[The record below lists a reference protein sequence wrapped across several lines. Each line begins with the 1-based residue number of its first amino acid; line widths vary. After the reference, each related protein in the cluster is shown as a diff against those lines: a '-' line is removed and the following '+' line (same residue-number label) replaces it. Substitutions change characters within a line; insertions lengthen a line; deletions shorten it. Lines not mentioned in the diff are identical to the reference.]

1 MRIRREVN
9 LKRPPGVA
17 AFAARGEWIVVRRQV
32 PAWVMDPE
40 PYRPELVLLM
50 DPVTGLVVN
59 LNTFKP
65 SEPIDGFAGWIADQ
79 VAGLPRHVDHRS
91 LRTNDQK
98 LASLLREKL
107 AGDWDVVVAPTPEA
121 EKALASLA
129 ASLSAPPGAGG
140 HFADG
145 ATPEVVGR
153 FFAAA
158 APVFRAAPWRAATDA
173 QGAALS
179 GVTITVT
186 SVATAVATTVETDA
200 VGRLMKPCLSMIG
213 AAKDGGGG

>member
-1 MRIRREVN
+1 
-9 LKRPPGVA
+9 
-17 AFAARGEWIVVRRQV
+17 
-32 PAWVMDPE
+32 
-40 PYRPELVLLM
+40 
-50 DPVTGLVVN
+50 
-59 LNTFKP
+59 
-65 SEPIDGFAGWIADQ
+65 
-79 VAGLPRHVDHRS
+79 
-91 LRTNDQK
+91 RTNDHG

-129 ASLSAPPGAGG
+129 ASLSAPPVAGG

-186 SVATAVATTVETDA
+186 SVATAVATTVEPDA
-200 VGRLMKPCLSMIG
+200 VGRLMKPCVAMHG
-213 AAKDGGGG
+213 AEQDGGSGRGVASA